1 VWGLWGVCVPLL
13 LSPIISYVVA
23 DGVARSDK
31 GLDMEAIKFD
41 LNNEAEITVERYGNS
56 FIVSCGDYVANE
68 WSEDYPTLSLA
79 LARVAVLVKCGEV
92 GFNDSGFNNKRDEFV
107 NVAGEFLN
115 DSVVVFA

>member
-1 VWGLWGVCVPLL
+1 
-13 LSPIISYVVA
+13 
-23 DGVARSDK
+23 
-31 GLDMEAIKFD
+31 MEAIKFD
-41 LNNEAEITVERYGNS
+41 LNNEAEITVQSYGNS

-92 GFNDSGFNNKRDEFV
+92 GFNASGFKNTRDVFV